1 MAESTAPPAPKRK
14 PQRRADSIRLEAE
27 FRARLA
33 ELGATLLEPEYLGS
47 DKPHRVLCREQHE
60 GTPRPTD
67 VARGK
72 GVCRTCVRRAP
83 AAAEAAFRARVEELG
98 GVVLEPVW
106 RGVDKPHRVRC
117 AEGHENTPR
126 PSNVRKFGNIC
137 RTCAGLDPRVAKAR
151 FQARLT
157 KLGAVL
163 LEDVWRGTAAAYR
176 VRCSRG
182 HEISVR
188 PINAQRQGALCRA
201 CSDRAWT
208 TLYVVRDADT
218 VKIGIT
224 SADPSIRLGAHAHD
238 GLSAVVRLYTGL
250 PEGIAPE
257 IERVTLAALR
267 DAQEEPV
274 RGKEYFPART
284 LPLVLD
290 VVDNHPIIR
299 KGAKGCEQLI

>member
-1 MAESTAPPAPKRK
+1 MAESTPPPARK
-14 PQRRADSIRLEAE
+14 SKPRRRADSLRLEAE

-67 VARGK
+67 VARGR
-72 GVCRTCVRRAP
+72 GICRTCVRTAP

-98 GVVLEPVW
+98 GVVLEPSW
-106 RGVDKPHRVRC
+106 RGVDKPHRVSC

-126 PSNVRKFGNIC
+126 PSNVRKHGSFC

-151 FQARLT
+151 FEARLA
-157 KLGAVL
+157 KLGAVP
-163 LEDVWRGTAAAYR
+163 LEDVWRGSGAAYR

-188 PINAQRQGALCRA
+188 PINAQRQGSLCRA

-208 TLYVVRDADT
+208 TLYVVRDADV

-224 SADPSIRLGAHAHD
+224 SADPSIRLQAHARG
-238 GLSAVVRLYTGL
+238 GLSDVVRLHTGL
-250 PEGIAPE
+250 PEGTAPE
-257 IERVTLAALR
+257 IERMTLAALR
-267 DAQEEPV
+267 DAREEPV
-274 RGKEYFPART
+274 RGKEYFPARA

-290 VVDNHPIIR
+290 VIDNHPAVR
-299 KGAKGCEQLI
+299 AGSGRG